1 MASSTPK
8 SGGYDCKFVD
18 APPDKLVC
26 QICLL
31 VSATSHQVTCC
42 GRVYCQAC
50 LDEHKKR
57 SRTCPNCR
65 KRGQKFPD
73 IRGEWTLDFSNIGT
87 TYCRLVPRPLSKKSK
102 GVARIAE
109 VFVYDVRSR
118 DSSAVQ
124 LRVLFWSLN
133 RYGVISL
140 PSRSFLR
147 LSTSPPAINYTLAF
161 ILVAAMS

>member
-8 SGGYDCKFVD
+8 SGGYDCKFLD

-31 VSATSHQVTCC
+31 VSATPHQVTCC

-50 LDEHKKR
+50 HDEHKKR

-87 TYCRLVPRPLSKKSK
+87 TYCRLMPRPLLKKSK
-102 GVARIAE
+102 GVWQHGYTMPRPARTVECVPI
-109 VFVYDVRSR
+109 RLQ
-118 DSSAVQ
+118 SSLSHVDCCDQICAQVVVVPFDKS
-124 LRVLFWSLN
+124 LR
-133 RYGVISL
+133 
-140 PSRSFLR
+140 FLR
-147 LSTSPPAINYTLAF
+147 ERMGSKKLL
-161 ILVAAMS
+161 L